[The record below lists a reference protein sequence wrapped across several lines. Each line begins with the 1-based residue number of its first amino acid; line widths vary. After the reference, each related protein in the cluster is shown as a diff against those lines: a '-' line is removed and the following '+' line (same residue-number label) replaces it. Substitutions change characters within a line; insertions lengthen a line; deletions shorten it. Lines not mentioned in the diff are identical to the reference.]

1 LSGATSGLSNK
12 PETVPIPKPLLRGRL
27 HQVALFIAVPAGIR
41 LVVVARSDS
50 IRAAMVIYALS
61 LVGLFGTSAAYH
73 RLNLSP
79 ESSRILR
86 SLDHS
91 MIFVLIAGTYTA
103 LGVLVLPGV
112 WQVIVLVVVWTG
124 ALAGITLKLINIDR
138 FSLAGGTLYITLG
151 WIGIAA
157 IPPMLN
163 SAEIL
168 PLVLTVAGGLM
179 YTLGTL
185 VLLRRRPDPNPRVF
199 GFHEIWHAVVI
210 AASACH
216 YVAITLLIP
225 TGD

>member
-1 LSGATSGLSNK
+1 MSETTSGLSK
-12 PETVPIPKPLLRGRL
+12 PPDSVPIPKPLLRGRL
-27 HQVALFIAVPAGIR
+27 HQLALLLAVPAGVR
-41 LVVVARSDS
+41 LVIIARSGS
-50 IRAAMVIYALS
+50 ARAAMIIYALS

-73 RLNLSP
+73 RLKWSP
-79 ESSRILR
+79 RSSRILR

-103 LGVLVLPGV
+103 FADLVLTGL
-112 WQVIVLVVVWTG
+112 WQVLVLVVVWTG

-138 FSLAGGTLYITLG
+138 FSFAGGTLYIALG

-157 IPPMLN
+157 LPPMLSN
-163 SAEIL
+163 AEIL
-168 PLVLTVAGGLM
+168 PLVLTLAGGLM
-179 YTLGTL
+179 YTFGTL

-199 GFHEIWHAVVI
+199 GYHEVWHTVVI

-225 TGD
+225 TSG

>member
-1 LSGATSGLSNK
+1 MPGATSGLSK
-12 PETVPIPKPLLRGRL
+12 ESKTVPIPKPLLRGRL
-27 HQVALFIAVPAGIR
+27 HQVALFVAVPAGVR
-41 LVVVARSDS
+41 LVIMAESDLV
-50 IRAAMVIYALS
+50 RAAMVIYALS
-61 LVGLFGTSAAYH
+61 LVGLFGSSAAYH

-79 ESSRILR
+79 GSSRILR

-103 LGVLVLPGV
+103 LGVLVFPGV
-112 WQVIVLVVVWTG
+112 WQLIVLLVVWTG

-138 FSLAGGTLYITLG
+138 FSIAGGALYMTLG

-157 IPPMLN
+157 IPPMLSN
-163 SAEIL
+163 ADIL
-168 PLVLTVAGGLM
+168 PLVLTVVGGLM
-179 YTLGTL
+179 YTFGTL

-199 GFHEIWHAVVI
+199 GYHEIWHAVVI

-225 TGD
+225 TGG